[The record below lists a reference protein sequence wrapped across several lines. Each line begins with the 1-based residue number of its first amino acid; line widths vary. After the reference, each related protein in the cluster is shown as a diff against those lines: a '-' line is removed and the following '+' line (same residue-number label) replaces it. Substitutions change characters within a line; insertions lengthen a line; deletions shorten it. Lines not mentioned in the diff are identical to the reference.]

1 MLNYETFHDDSNYFL
16 KLYDCTFNYYKE
28 KICEK
33 YINFQQLFRWFVQ
46 KGWNKCFPFLNLENI
61 YLLAVD
67 HRNTRKRRGISSKLT
82 IKTLQRRPAVFTV
95 SFVHIFHLFPVFLL
109 LTLNRKMFA
118 GWYSLREKCP
128 YQSYSGPHF
137 PAFGLNMGISPY
149 SVQMRKNEDQNN
161 SEYGHFSRS
170 EYDSQIGHV
179 FSLMWLDCSDF
190 KNTHSFETFS
200 QDRCCLIAGYH
211 FLMPINIRSLNSFR
225 NVRFT

>member
-46 KGWNKCFPFLNLENI
+46 KGSNKCFPFLNLENI

-109 LTLNRKMFA
+109 LTLNRKMLGGSHCVKSVRIRVIPVRIFPHSD
-118 GWYSLREKCP
+118 WIWVSLRIQSKC
-128 YQSYSGPHF
+128 GKMRTRIT
-137 PAFGLNMGISPY
+137 LNM
-149 SVQMRKNEDQNN
+149 D
-161 SEYGHFSRS
+161 
-170 EYDSQIGHV
+170 
-179 FSLMWLDCSDF
+179 
-190 KNTHSFETFS
+190 TFRAVS
-200 QDRCCLIAGYH
+200 MTAKLVTFFH
-211 FLMPINIRSLNSFR
+211 
-225 NVRFT
+225 